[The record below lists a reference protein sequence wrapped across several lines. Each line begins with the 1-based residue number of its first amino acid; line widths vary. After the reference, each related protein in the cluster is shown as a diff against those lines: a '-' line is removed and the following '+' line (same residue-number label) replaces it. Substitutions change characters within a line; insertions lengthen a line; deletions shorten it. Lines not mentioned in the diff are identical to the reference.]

1 MKKRALQP
9 LARMR
14 PLLSLACAAA
24 LSGCTYW
31 VSKQEL
37 ALAAAGF
44 QQVPADTPE
53 RQALLKRLP
62 AHEFVRD
69 ANGDPVIYVYADP
82 VVCHCLFVCS
92 EGAYKYYRHLGV
104 VINGDKMG
112 GLEGNGPFN
121 QHFNPGTLH

>member
-1 MKKRALQP
+1 MKMLTLQP

-14 PLLSLACAAA
+14 PLLLVCAVA

-31 VSKQEL
+31 VAKREL

-44 QQVPADTPE
+44 QQLPADTPE

-62 AHEFVRD
+62 SHEFVRD
-69 ANGDPVIYVYADP
+69 AHGTPIIYVYADP
-82 VVCHCLFVCS
+82 TVCHCLYVGS

-104 VINGDKMG
+104 VINGSKMG
-112 GLEGNGPFN
+112 GLEEGPFN
-121 QHFNPGTLH
+121 RNFNQGPQR